1 MSTISLRAG
10 GRALA
15 VRLVPEAGGFAGTV
29 DDLRHRV
36 TVLALGAASTPAAG
50 VTTQEVA
57 LEVDGRVHRALVA
70 RARGRVLVA
79 LDGRV
84 HVFETGA
91 EASGRSAA
99 GRAGSGVVTAPM
111 PGKIVAVLVTKG
123 DAVEPGQPLVVL
135 EAMKMETTLAAEIAG
150 TVAAVHG
157 TAGGMVDGGALLVEI
172 TPAA

>member
-1 MSTISLRAG
+1 MSTTTLRAG
-10 GRALA
+10 DRTLS
-15 VRLVPEAGGFAGTV
+15 VRLAPEPGGFAATV
-29 DDLRHRV
+29 DDAAHRV
-36 TVLALGAASTPAAG
+36 AVLALGAASMPAAG

-70 RARGRVLVA
+70 RASGRVLVA

-91 EASGRSAA
+91 EGGGGSAA
-99 GRAGSGVVTAPM
+99 ARAGSGVVSAPM
-111 PGKIVAVLVTKG
+111 PGKIVAVLVEAG
-123 DAVEPGQPLVVL
+123 DAVEAGQPLIVL

-157 TAGGMVDGGALLVEI
+157 TAGGMVEGGALLVEI

>member
-1 MSTISLRAG
+1 MSTTTLRTG
-10 GRALA
+10 GRTLA
-15 VRLVPEAGGFAGTV
+15 VRLTPAAGGFAATV
-29 DDLRHRV
+29 DDAAHRV
-36 TVLALGAASTPAAG
+36 ALLALGAASMPAAG

-57 LEVDGRVHRALVA
+57 LDVDGRVHRALVA
-70 RARGRVLVA
+70 RASGRVLVA

-91 EASGRSAA
+91 EASGGAA
-99 GRAGSGVVTAPM
+99 RHAGSGVVTAPM
-111 PGKIVAVLVTKG
+111 PGKIVAVLVKAG

-157 TAGGMVDGGALLVEI
+157 TAGGMIDGGAVLVEI
-172 TPAA
+172 TPA